1 MKVRIVLVEP
11 HEAGNV
17 GAAARAMK
25 NFGYTDLVIVGKR
38 SQRRDD
44 VSIWWASGAVE
55 VMEDAPRL
63 PTLEEALTDC
73 HLSVATTAVRDR
85 HVFERLTPAAVSDL
99 AWSTLTDDQTV
110 ALVFGR
116 EEWGLTVEEIATCQ
130 RTAVIPTSPEFPTM
144 NLAQSVAIFCYEMAK
159 GLRPSPSD
167 REPAIGA
174 VVQQLQ
180 AHSRKLLHEVS
191 SYVGYKPE
199 KLYAE
204 LNALIGRSMLTTRE
218 ASLLLSVIRDI
229 ERRIGIDARIASD
242 ELE

>member
-44 VSIWWASGAVE
+44 VSIWWASGAVD
-55 VMEDAPRL
+55 VMEDAPHL

-73 HLSVATTAVRDR
+73 HLSVATTAVRER
-85 HVFERLTPAAVSDL
+85 HVFERLTPATVSDL
-99 AWSTLTDDQTV
+99 AWSTLTDEQTV

-116 EEWGLTVEEIATCQ
+116 EEWGLTSEEIGTCQ

-144 NLAQSVAIFCYEMAK
+144 NLAQSVAIFCYEMAR
-159 GLRPSPSD
+159 GLRPPPQE

-180 AHSRKLLHEVS
+180 SHSRKLLHDVS

-204 LNALIGRSMLTTRE
+204 LNALLGRSMLTTRE
-218 ASLLLSVIRDI
+218 ASVLLSVIRDI